1 MSTKGYSA
9 PLTWDRLLELAAQ
22 GHDHYDAALTSTRAR
37 QLVASVREHF
47 VSQPESLTRRT
58 YDLERDFAAA
68 NARIAELARSV
79 LTSDAGRD
87 SAFDLIVEAHNERDA
102 AFNALEAA
110 NARADA
116 AERRV
121 GITRALD
128 RATKA
133 EAERD
138 QLAARVKQ
146 LQDELEQQHTLKP
159 MQLCTPEERAVLEA
173 MARAGIHE
181 CYDGTAK
188 VFDIDQDDVCQA
200 ELANRA
206 TKAKK

>member
-1 MSTKGYSA
+1 MSTKGYPA

-47 VSQPESLTRRT
+47 EDAEQWGRACYKNHADATLALSSATET
-58 YDLERDFAAA
+58 LEQVRAEVDTA

-116 AERRV
+116 AERKLASSESKYKTLNEECARRV
-121 GITRALD
+121 G
-128 RATKA
+128 
-133 EAERD
+133 
-138 QLAARVKQ
+138 
-146 LQDELEQQHTLKP
+146 ELEFRIKG
-159 MQLCTPEERAVLEA
+159 LE
-173 MARAGIHE
+173 
-181 CYDGTAK
+181 K
-188 VFDIDQDDVCQA
+188 
-200 ELANRA
+200 
-206 TKAKK
+206 